1 MKTKLF
7 LLLFSF
13 TISFPTFSQAPG
25 KIVVRNASDTYPTFI
40 ASLNGVRV
48 ENTYAHSAT
57 FAWLDDNVFR
67 LKVWQYGGTRP
78 LAFAVNSEANYITR
92 YMITKDETG
101 AYRIAL
107 ESKILA
113 SAETATLAPATPVV
127 TLAPVTPT
135 VILAPSVPEIISD
148 KDYADMLAAVKKES
162 FENSKLDIARSFFT
176 AQHHN
181 TEQVQGMVKLFSFEK
196 NKLAFAKLA
205 YAKTVDKQNYY
216 KIYDAFSFST
226 SKQELSDFINKNP

>member
-7 LLLFSF
+7 LLFFFSFLGGILFSQ
-13 TISFPTFSQAPG
+13 TSG
-25 KIVVRNASDTYPTFI
+25 KIVIRNASDTYPTFI
-40 ASLNGVRV
+40 TSLNGVRI

-67 LKVWQYGGTRP
+67 LKVYQYGGSRP
-78 LAFAVNSEANYITR
+78 LTFAVNSEANYVSR

-113 SAETATLAPATPVV
+113 SSETPSVVPVTPSV
-127 TLAPVTPT
+127 TPVTPT
-135 VILAPSVPEIISD
+135 VILAPAAPEIISD
-148 KDYADMLAAVKKES
+148 KDYSDMLAAVKKES
-162 FENSKLDIARSFFT
+162 FENSKLDIARSFFS

-181 TEQVQGMVKLFSFEK
+181 TEQVLGMVKLFSFEK
-196 NKLAFAKLA
+196 NKVTFAKLA

-226 SKQELSDFINKNP
+226 SKQELSEYINKNP